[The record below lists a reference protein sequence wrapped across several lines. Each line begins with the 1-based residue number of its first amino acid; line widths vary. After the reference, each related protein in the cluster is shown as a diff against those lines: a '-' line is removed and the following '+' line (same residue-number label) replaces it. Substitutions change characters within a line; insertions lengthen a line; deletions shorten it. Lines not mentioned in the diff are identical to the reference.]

1 MSFLQGAAIMGKEE
15 IRQIRRELGFDLAA
29 AARPVPPP
37 VVPADRP
44 QARTPAAPAQRKQ
57 REAA

>member
-1 MSFLQGAAIMGKEE
+1 MGKEE

-29 AARPVPPP
+29 AARPAVL
-37 VVPADRP
+37 
-44 QARTPAAPAQRKQ
+44 PAAPAEKPIARSAPAPVKREQ